1 MSGTVLGITSQHK
14 QYANNA
20 YVKGV
25 YSRGGETRKK
35 QTIIKPCHKF
45 CRCRA
50 ESPNPQCGIKVGI
63 P

>member
-25 YSRGGETRKK
+25 YSPGRDKKETDNYK
-35 QTIIKPCHKF
+35 TMP
-45 CRCRA
+45 
-50 ESPNPQCGIKVGI
+50 
-63 P
+63 